1 MKVLIS
7 INYKFMDVTP
17 KNLLEIIHL
26 NNSKLDGFEV
36 CINANIVSEINY
48 LKELAFEA
56 HRNNL
61 ILQMHGTIY
70 NDEAINYKY
79 IDIINDIS
87 NIMESNI
94 NIVYHPIYND
104 SKEESVIASTKFL
117 SSMLDYILL
126 KNYKLTL
133 SVENLNDIINQDRLN
148 KDDLV
153 PILEKLPDL
162 KFTYD
167 IGHELIDYGKITDL
181 NETLIQRLNNV
192 HIHTFHNT
200 HDHQVMTNDDIHK
213 ESWIKGMTYLKVID
227 YSGTMVLEYDLNSF
241 WFDTLEEKIVAYLNS
256 IDRITEYFYD

>member
-7 INYKFMDVTP
+7 INYKFMNVTP
-17 KNLLEIIHL
+17 KNLLDLIHL
-26 NNSKLDGFEV
+26 NNSKLSGFEV
-36 CINANIVSEINY
+36 CINANIDSEINY

-56 HRNNL
+56 RRNNL

-70 NDEAINYKY
+70 NDAATNYKY
-79 IDIINDIS
+79 LDIINDVS

-94 NIVYHPIYND
+94 NIVYHSIFNE
-104 SKEESVIASTKFL
+104 SKEESVIATIKFL

-133 SVENLNDIINQDRLN
+133 SLENLNDIINQDRLN
-148 KDDLV
+148 KNDLV

-162 KFTYD
+162 RFTYD
-167 IGHELIDYGKITDL
+167 IGHEMIDYGNITDL
-181 NETLIQRLNNV
+181 NETLKQRLNNV

-200 HDHQVMTNDDIHK
+200 HDHQVMTNEDIHK
-213 ESWIKGMTYLKVID
+213 GDWIKGITYLKIIN
-227 YSGTMVLEYDLNSF
+227 YSETMVLEYDLNSF
-241 WFDTLEEKIVAYLNS
+241 LFNTLEEKIVGYLNS

>member
-1 MKVLIS
+1 
-7 INYKFMDVTP
+7 MDVTP
-17 KNLLEIIHL
+17 KNLLEIIRL

-70 NDEAINYKY
+70 NDEATNYKY

-181 NETLIQRLNNV
+181 NETLKQRLNNV

-213 ESWIKGMTYLKVID
+213 ESWIKGITYLKVIN

-241 WFDTLEEKIVAYLNS
+241 LFNTLEEKIVGYLAS